1 MSQTNGL
8 ENSSHSSNQGV
19 TCILQPVA
27 HQSEVFPWVYLCLAL
42 LGFLANGLVLF
53 HLRRT
58 KRKPTVIFSLNIVA
72 SDIIQCFSL
81 FFRMSYYLKADKWQA
96 EDVMCGITIFVSVT
110 VFYINVY
117 CNMLFLLWVSISR
130 YATVAQP
137 KHTILRAFRNARLCR
152 RICQVTWLAIVLVTG
167 THMIYKEIK
176 GAGTKGSC
184 FDHMNNRKKTNS
196 NSIFAIGLVIFYPIL
211 IVMLSSYTLL
221 LYHLQRIHRSSQ
233 VSQTQGSGG
242 GLRVKRK
249 VLVSAL
255 VFLTCFLPYHI
266 QRSIM
271 ILSPELSCD
280 IEQKHFRVKT
290 NTILVAAFNCFLN
303 PVLYLTFR
311 MACCRGRRR
320 NSGAGTH
327 DTHNTGESATHT

>member
-1 MSQTNGL
+1 MY
-8 ENSSHSSNQGV
+8 
-19 TCILQPVA
+19 
-27 HQSEVFPWVYLCLAL
+27 QSEVFSWVYLCLAL

-53 HLRRT
+53 DLRRA
-58 KRKPTVIFSLNIVA
+58 KRKPMVIFSLNTVA
-72 SDIIQCFSL
+72 SDILQCFSHC
-81 FFRMSYYLKADKWQA
+81 FRMAYYLHDSKWGAQ
-96 EDVMCGITIFVSVT
+96 DRMCGLTIVISIS

-130 YATVAQP
+130 YATVAQSN
-137 KHTILRAFRNARLCR
+137 HTILKAFRNARQCR
-152 RICQVTWLAIVLVTG
+152 WISGGTWLVALLVIG
-167 THMIYKEIK
+167 SYMVPWEMR
-176 GAGTKGSC
+176 GAKMQGKC
-184 FDHMNNRKKTNS
+184 FDHMNHGKKPNTM
-196 NSIFAIGLVIFYPIL
+196 FGFGLVIFYPIL

-271 ILSPELSCD
+271 ILSQGPRSCD
-280 IEQKHFRVKT
+280 MEQKHFRVKT
-290 NTILVAAFNCFLN
+290 NTILVAAFHCFLN

-327 DTHNTGESATHT
+327 DTHNTGESATSRV